1 MHSLAQTNTIIGMPL
16 DVPRKNKEVT
26 FARQT
31 PTYPWTDNPHS
42 GFKVKLVNSSN
53 DHESISMLVNQR
65 FSSRGYASQPG
76 HTGDEMRKAMN
87 VLSLQA
93 TIENRIVGT
102 LSVQFD
108 AEGGLP
114 LDTLYQFELDSLR
127 RKGAKLCQFT
137 KLAVEKEVKSKS
149 VLASLFHIAEIWAFR
164 VRHYNYICIEVNPRH
179 VAFYERML
187 SFTVLSEVRDNQQVQ
202 APSVLLG
209 VDLNYVATLVQQ
221 FGGKPELAD
230 KERSFYPYFFSPE
243 EEFSLAGR
251 LRSMSEY

>member
-16 DVPRKNKEVT
+16 DVPRKNNDAAFT
-26 FARQT
+26 QQT
-31 PTYPWTDNPHS
+31 PVYPWPDKQNS
-42 GFKVKLVNSSN
+42 SFKVKLVNSSN
-53 DHESISMLVNQR
+53 DLESISMLVNQR
-65 FSSRGYASQPG
+65 YSSRGYSNPAKPAN
-76 HTGDEMRKAMN
+76 HELRKTMN

-93 TIENRIVGT
+93 TIENRTVGT

-108 AEGGLP
+108 SEEGLP
-114 LDTLYQFELDSLR
+114 LDCLYKFELDSLR

-149 VLASLFHIAEIWAFR
+149 VLASLFHIAEIWAFQ

-179 VAFYERML
+179 VAFYQRML
-187 SFTVLSEVRDNQQVQ
+187 SFTILSEVRENQQIQ

-209 VDLNYVATLVQQ
+209 IDLNYLDTLVKQ

-251 LRSMSEY
+251 LRSMSEN

>member
-16 DVPRKNKEVT
+16 DVAPKHHRDA
-26 FARQT
+26 FARQA
-31 PTYPWTDNPHS
+31 PVYPWPEKQKN
-42 GFKVKLVNSSN
+42 GFKVKLVNTTN
-53 DHESISMLVNQR
+53 DQESISMLVNQR
-65 FSSRGYASQPG
+65 FSSRGYTN
-76 HTGDEMRKAMN
+76 HELRKTMN

-93 TIENRIVGT
+93 TIENCIVGT

-108 AEGGLP
+108 SQDGLP
-114 LDTLYQFELDSLR
+114 LDSLYQFELDSLR

-137 KLAVEKEVKSKS
+137 KLAVEKDVKSKS

-179 VAFYERML
+179 VAFYQRML
-187 SFTVLSEVRDNQQVQ
+187 NFTILSDVRDNQEIQ

-209 VDLNYVATLVQQ
+209 IDLNYVATLVQQ
-221 FGGKPELAD
+221 FGGKPELAE
-230 KERSFYPYFFSPE
+230 KERSFYPYFFSPQ